1 MKLKYYPETDSL
13 YIDLS
18 SNPGTDS
25 KEVADGVVID
35 LDGDGN
41 VVGIDIDHASEKID
55 LEDLSFSKIPFIKR
69 DLSIS

>member
-1 MKLKYYPETDSL
+1 MKFKYYPETDSL

-55 LEDLSFSKIPFIKR
+55 LEDLSFSKMPFIKR